1 MPSFTR
7 SALNLS
13 LVPFMLAS
21 CGATT
26 DVDSGDAAIAV
37 EERSTFDMPWA
48 ATFVPG
54 TQILVVT
61 EKAGNIRGY
70 DTSAGRRFEIAG
82 APQVDFGGQG
92 GLGDVAFLPSESAET
107 VGSRTIYLSWAE
119 AGEEGTRGAAV
130 GRGKLECSPEMSC
143 AVRDLA
149 VIWRQTPKVTGRGHY
164 SHRLTFSPDGQY
176 LFVTSG
182 DRQKFDPAQDTSNT
196 LGSIV
201 RLNLDGSPAAG
212 NPLADAGAPSNQI
225 WSFGHRNML
234 GIGWDAQGRLWAMEH
249 GPDGGDEF
257 NLIEPGQN
265 YGWPVVSNGNHYDG
279 KPIPDHPTR
288 PEFAAPA
295 ISWTPVIAPGGMIFY
310 RGDLFA
316 GWKGDA
322 LIAGL
327 GAQGLVQVR
336 IEGDSAREVARHDL
350 GNRIRAVVEAP
361 DGALWVL
368 EDGPG
373 GRLLRLTPG

>member
-1 MPSFTR
+1 
-7 SALNLS
+7 
-13 LVPFMLAS
+13 MLAS
-21 CGATT
+21 CGATG

-37 EERSTFDMPWA
+37 EAKDTFSQPWA
-48 ATFVPG
+48 AAFVPG
-54 TQILVVT
+54 TEFLVIT
-61 EKAGNIRGY
+61 EKGGQIRGY
-70 DTSAGRRFEIAG
+70 ATEIGHRFEIAG

-92 GLGDVAFLPSESAET
+92 GLGDVAFLASEAAGT
-107 VGSRTIYLSWAE
+107 VGTRTIYLSWAE
-119 AGEEGTRGAAV
+119 AGEADTRGAAV
-130 GRGKLECSPEMSC
+130 GRGKLECSAEMSC
-143 AVRDLA
+143 AIRDLA
-149 VIWRQTPKVTGRGHY
+149 VIWRQAPKVTGRGHF

-196 LGSIV
+196 LGTIV
-201 RLNLDGSPAAG
+201 RLNLDGTPAVG
-212 NPLADAGAPSNQI
+212 NPLADAGSPTNQI
-225 WSFGHRNML
+225 WTYGHRNML
-234 GIGWDAQGRLWAMEH
+234 GIGWDAQGRLWEVEH

-257 NLIEPGQN
+257 NLVKPGQN
-265 YGWPVVSNGNHYDG
+265 YGWPLVSNGSHYDG
-279 KPIPDHPTR
+279 RPIPDHVTR

-295 ISWTPVIAPGGMIFY
+295 VSWTPVIAPGGMIFY

-350 GNRIRAVVEAP
+350 GNRIRAVVEGP
-361 DGALWVL
+361 DGAIWVL
-368 EDGPG
+368 EDGPQ

>member
-1 MPSFTR
+1 MPSFIR
-7 SALNLS
+7 FALNLS
-13 LVPFMLAS
+13 LVPLMLAS

-26 DVDSGDAAIAV
+26 DVESADAAIAV
-37 EERSTFDMPWA
+37 EERGTFDMPWA
-48 ATFVPG
+48 AAFVPG

-70 DTSAGRRFEIAG
+70 DTAAGRRFDIAG

-107 VGSRTIYLSWAE
+107 IGSRTIYLSWAE
-119 AGEEGTRGAAV
+119 AGDGGTRGAAV
-130 GRGKLECSPEMSC
+130 GKGQLACDAALDC

-182 DRQKFDPAQDTSNT
+182 DRQKFDPAQDTTNT
-196 LGSIV
+196 LGTIV
-201 RLNLDGSPAAG
+201 RLNLDGTPAAG
-212 NPLADAGAPSNQI
+212 NPLADAGAPTNQI
-225 WSFGHRNML
+225 WSYGHRNML

-249 GPDGGDEF
+249 GPDGGDEL
-257 NLIEPGQN
+257 NLVKPGQN
-265 YGWPVVSNGNHYDG
+265 YGWPVVSNGSHYDG
-279 KPIPDHPTR
+279 KSIPDHPTR

-327 GAQGLVQVR
+327 GAQGLVHVR
-336 IEGDSAREVARHDL
+336 IDGDSAREVARHDL